1 MKKISISAFL
11 SPPACVLV
19 AVLGLI
25 SIGAQAQSRSP
36 VGDVEAMR
44 EMMRGFKPN
53 GQAVMSRLVQ
63 DEAQLFC
70 SDPGWHRN
78 KARAA
83 AIEKEQLSK
92 VKYPADG
99 KLIGNWQAGER
110 VAQSGVGKQF
120 SDNPNN
126 PSGANCYACHQLS
139 PQELSYGTIGP
150 SLRNFGKT
158 RGTTEV
164 IQRYTYAKIYNARA
178 YNACS
183 NMPRFGHSDILTEQ
197 QIKDVVALLLD
208 PESPVNK

>member
-1 MKKISISAFL
+1 MKKILILAGAIFL
-11 SPPACVLV
+11 GMLSV
-19 AVLGLI
+19 
-25 SIGAQAQSRSP
+25 GAQAQSRSA

-53 GQAVMSRLVQ
+53 GQAGMSRLVQ
-63 DEAQLFC
+63 DEAQQFC

-78 KARAA
+78 KARIA
-83 AIEKEQLSK
+83 AIEKQQLAA

-99 KLIGNWQAGER
+99 KLMGNWQAGER

-120 SDNPNN
+120 SDNPSQ
-126 PSGANCYACHQLS
+126 PSGANCYACHQLT
-139 PQELSYGTIGP
+139 PQEVSYGTIGP

-158 RGTTEV
+158 RGTSEA
-164 IQRYTYAKIYNARA
+164 IQKYTYAKIYNSRA
-178 YNACS
+178 YNVCS

>member
-1 MKKISISAFL
+1 MKTI
-11 SPPACVLV
+11 
-19 AVLGLI
+19 LI
-25 SIGAQAQSRSP
+25 SVSLLLATFGATGALAQSRSP

-44 EMMRGFKPN
+44 ELMRGFKPS
-53 GQAVMSRLVQ
+53 GQAGLSRLVQ
-63 DEAQLFC
+63 DEPQQFC
-70 SDPGWHRN
+70 SDPQWSRN
-78 KARAA
+78 KARIA
-83 AIEKEQLSK
+83 AIEKQQLAA

-99 KLIGNWQAGER
+99 KLMGNWQAGER

-120 SDNPNN
+120 SDNPSQ

-150 SLRNFGKT
+150 SLRNFGKL
-158 RGTTEV
+158 RGNSEA
-164 IQRYTYAKIYNARA
+164 IQRYTYAKIYNSRA
-178 YNACS
+178 YNVCS

>member
-1 MKKISISAFL
+1 MRNLLNSLVFL
-11 SPPACVLV
+11 AAGLLV
-19 AVLGLI
+19 TGV
-25 SIGAQAQSRSP
+25 QAQSRSN

-44 EMMRGFKPN
+44 EMMRGFKPS
-53 GQAVMSRLVQ
+53 GQAGLSRLVQ
-63 DEAQLFC
+63 DDAQQFC
-70 SDPGWHRN
+70 SDPNWHRN
-78 KARAA
+78 KARIT

-99 KLIGNWQAGER
+99 KLMGDWQAGER

-139 PQELSYGTIGP
+139 PQELSFGTMGP

-158 RGTTEV
+158 RGTSEA
-164 IQRYTYAKIYNARA
+164 IQRYTYAKIYNSRA
-178 YNACS
+178 YNVCS

-208 PESPVNK
+208 PNSPVNK

>member
-1 MKKISISAFL
+1 MRRT
-11 SPPACVLV
+11 
-19 AVLGLI
+19 LI
-25 SIGAQAQSRSP
+25 SICIAAMGLCAAGAQAQSRSP

-53 GQAVMSRLVQ
+53 GQAGMSRLVQ
-63 DEAQLFC
+63 DEAQQFC

-78 KARAA
+78 KARIA
-83 AIEKEQLSK
+83 AIEKEQLAR

-99 KLIGNWQAGER
+99 KLMGDWQAGER

-158 RGTTEV
+158 RGTSEA
-164 IQRYTYAKIYNARA
+164 IQRYTFAKIYNSRA
-178 YNACS
+178 YNVCS

-208 PESPVNK
+208 PQSPVNK